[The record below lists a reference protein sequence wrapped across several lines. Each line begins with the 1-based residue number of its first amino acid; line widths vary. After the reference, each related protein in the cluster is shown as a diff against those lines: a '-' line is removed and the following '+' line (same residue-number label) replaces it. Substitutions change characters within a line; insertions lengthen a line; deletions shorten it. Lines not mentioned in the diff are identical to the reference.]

1 MLNTSYME
9 GLFKVKYANICIKI
23 ASTFYVKYD
32 VYRGAVYKN
41 HKFCDIFIKLEIIF
55 ENVK

>member
-1 MLNTSYME
+1 ME